1 MLDNIRIILVGT
13 SHSGNIG
20 SAARAMKTMGLSRL
34 VLAEPRTEIDGH
46 SMALAAGA
54 SSVLQQ
60 VIVTEDLRSAIADCS
75 LVIGTSARSR
85 TLSWPMLDAREAG
98 LKLAQEAEQGPVAL
112 VFGRENHGL
121 NNEELQM
128 CDFHVCIPAN
138 PEYSSL
144 NLAQAV
150 QLLSYEIR
158 MAHLAAVPRA
168 DLEPVEYPSAEQM
181 GHFYQH
187 LERALLTTGFIIKAH
202 PGQIMSKLRRLFT
215 RARPEAMELNI
226 LRGILTS
233 VERTVAKNP
242 DRKTDKGDA

>member
-1 MLDNIRIILVGT
+1 MLENIRIVLVGT

-20 SAARAMKTMGLSRL
+20 SAARAMKTMGLSQL
-34 VLAEPRTEIDGH
+34 VLAAPRTEVDGH

-54 SSVLQQ
+54 SDVLKNM
-60 VIVTEDLRSAIADCS
+60 VVTEDLPSAIADCS

-98 LKLAQEAEQGPVAL
+98 TKLAQEGQKGPVAL

-128 CDFHVCIPAN
+128 CHYHVCIPAN

-150 QLLSYEIR
+150 QLLSYETR
-158 MAHLAAVPRA
+158 MAHLAMQQAPTEA
-168 DLEPVEYPSAEQM
+168 DDTEYPNAEQM
-181 GHFYQH
+181 ASFYGH
-187 LERALLTTGFIIKAH
+187 LERVLLKTGFIIQAH
-202 PGQIMSKLRRLFT
+202 PGQIMNKLRRLFN
-215 RARPEAMELNI
+215 RARPEQQELNI

-233 VERTVAKNP
+233 IERPSPRNQADDEAN
-242 DRKTDKGDA
+242 R

>member
-60 VIVTEDLRSAIADCS
+60 VVVTDDLASAIADCS

-98 LKLAQEAEQGPVAL
+98 QKLAQEAGRGPVAL

-158 MAHLAAVPRA
+158 MAHLAEVPA
-168 DLEPVEYPSAEQM
+168 SEAEPVEYPTAQQM
-181 GHFYQH
+181 AHFYQH
-187 LERALLTTGFIIKAH
+187 LERALLATGFIIKAH
-202 PGQIMSKLRRLFT
+202 PGQIMNKLRRLFG
-215 RARPEAMELNI
+215 RARPETTELNI

-233 VERTVAKNP
+233 VERVAGPERSQKS
-242 DRKTDKGDA
+242 DRGDA